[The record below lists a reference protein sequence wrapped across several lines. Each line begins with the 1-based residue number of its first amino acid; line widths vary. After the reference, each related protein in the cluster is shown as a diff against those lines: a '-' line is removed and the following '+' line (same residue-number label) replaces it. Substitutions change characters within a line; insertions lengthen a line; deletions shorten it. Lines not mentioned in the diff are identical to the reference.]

1 MSQQHPFIFEAG
13 KWIGEGKVKFSS
25 SPEQM
30 KFYTKWNIP
39 KSSEESGSKMVI
51 CSQQVEMQG
60 NNEQVINRF
69 YFHSFTPTS
78 FKIELE
84 NELVGKVEGKGVI
97 DEKTLAWEFRG
108 HPNFEGF
115 EVYELLDNGDYTLHA
130 EYASPDQFRTII
142 DGRIWKKSD

>member
-1 MSQQHPFIFEAG
+1 MAQHPFIFEPG
-13 KWIGEGKVKFSS
+13 KWIGEGKIKFSS
-25 SPEQM
+25 ALEDV

-39 KSSEESGSKMVI
+39 KSGEKIGKPEMVI

-78 FKIELE
+78 FGIELE
-84 NELVGKVEGKGVI
+84 NDLVGKVQGKGII
-97 DEKTLAWEFRG
+97 DDKTFAWEFRG
-108 HPNFEGF
+108 HPGFEGF
-115 EVYELLDNGDYTLHA
+115 EVYELLDNGDYMLHA

-142 DGRIWKKSD
+142 DGRIWKKSE